1 MEKEKVK
8 EEHKTSKLADWYNK
22 NYKLILIIPILL
34 LVLSLGYLYSFYQ
47 RTGDIMNKDISLTGG
62 ASITVFTEKAIDVKQ
77 VEKIISDKFGDS
89 VVRVLTD
96 LGTGKQVAFS
106 VEANTNIEELKPE
119 IEKILGY
126 SLNEKDYTAEYTG
139 SSLSKSFYR
148 ELITALVLAFVLMAV
163 VVFVIFR
170 VPMPCIA
177 VIFAAFTDITI
188 SLAIVNLLGVKVST
202 AGIAAFLM
210 LIGYSVDTDI
220 LLTTRL
226 LKRHDNS
233 SFERLIGAIKT
244 GLTMTLTSLLAVLV
258 AYFIAISSVLK
269 QVFLILS
276 IGLFIDMIAT
286 WLGNAPMLKWYCDSK
301 GMQ

>member
-1 MEKEKVK
+1 MDKEKGK
-8 EEHKTSKLADWYNK
+8 EEHKESKIALWYNK
-22 NYKLILIIPILL
+22 NYKFILIIPMLM
-34 LVLSLGYLYSFYQ
+34 LVLSLVYLFSFYQ
-47 RTGDIMNKDISLTGG
+47 KTGDIMNKDISLTGG
-62 ASITVFTEKAIDVKQ
+62 ASITVFTEKQIDIKAA
-77 VEKIISDKFGDS
+77 EKVINDKFGDS

-96 LGTGKQVAFS
+96 LGTGKQIAVS
-106 VEANTNIEELKPE
+106 IEANAKIEELKPE

-126 SLNEKDYTAEYTG
+126 TLSEDDYTAEFTG
-139 SSLSKSFYR
+139 SSLSQSFYK

-170 VPMPCIA
+170 SPMPCIA

-188 SLAIVNLLGVKVST
+188 SLAVVNLLGVKIST

-226 LKRHDNS
+226 LKRHDHS

-244 GLTMTLTSLLAVLV
+244 GLTMTLTSLFAVFV
-258 AYFIAISSVLK
+258 AYFITISSVLK

-286 WLGNAPMLKWYCDSK
+286 WLGNAPMLKWYCDNK
-301 GMQ
+301 GIQ